1 MERMARGQGGDY
13 PGVRRRPCSAFAIV
27 AAMDIRLLA
36 LLCIG
41 NLVVGSSA
49 FVITGIVGVIAADLA
64 VTPAAVGQAMTAYA
78 LATAFGAPLL
88 LLATGGW
95 LRKHALLLALA
106 MLLLGNVMCALA
118 PSLAWLLLG
127 RTVLGLGSMFTP
139 LAAGVALA
147 SVAPAQRGKALSAVF
162 LGFSLS
168 YVTALPLGAWV
179 GMAYSWHAA
188 VWVMAAASWVML
200 VLAAWRLPRQLAA
213 PGASFA
219 GMGGVLRQSAVLRV
233 LGMTLAYFCA
243 IFTMVSYIGPML
255 QSLVPMSASRLALTL
270 ALFGL
275 SGVVGT
281 LIGGAANDRFGAQ
294 RTLSTGLPVLTLSMA
309 LLPLTQGSWALL
321 MVVMLVW
328 GVSGFSLM
336 SPQQNRLA
344 ALAPAQTPLLLS
356 LNASMLYIGTALGA
370 AVGGAALIS
379 LGTTRLPWAGLPFAL
394 LACLLLWS
402 SRAPHQ
408 ALPSTP
414 VTESPTP

>member
-1 MERMARGQGGDY
+1 
-13 PGVRRRPCSAFAIV
+13 
-27 AAMDIRLLA
+27 MDTRLLA
-36 LLCIG
+36 LLCVG

-64 VTPAAVGQAMTAYA
+64 VTPAAVGQAMTVYA

-88 LLATGGW
+88 LLATGHW
-95 LRKHALLLALA
+95 LRKHALVLALA

-118 PSLAWLLLG
+118 PSLPWLLLG

-139 LAAGVALA
+139 LAAGVAVA
-147 SVAPAQRGKALSAVF
+147 SVPLAQRGKALSIVF

-168 YVTALPLGAWV
+168 YLTALPLGAWV

-188 VWVMAAASWVML
+188 VWVMAAASLVML
-200 VLAAWRLPRQLAA
+200 ALAAWRLPRELAA
-213 PGASFA
+213 PGTSFA

-255 QSLVPMSASRLALTL
+255 QALVSMSASRLALTL
-270 ALFGL
+270 ALFGV
-275 SGVVGT
+275 SGVAGT

-294 RTLSTGLPVLTLSMA
+294 RTLRTGLPVLTLSMV
-309 LLPLTQGSWALL
+309 LLPLTVGSWGL
-321 MVVMLVW
+321 MMAVMLVW

-336 SPQQNRLA
+336 SPQQSRLA

-379 LGTTRLPWAGLPFAL
+379 LGTARLPWAGLPFAL

>member
-1 MERMARGQGGDY
+1 MARGQGDDY
-13 PGVRRRPCSAFAIV
+13 PGARQSPRHAFAIV
-27 AAMDIRLLA
+27 AVMDTRLLA
-36 LLCIG
+36 LLCVG

-49 FVITGIVGVIAADLA
+49 FVITGIVGVIASDLA

-88 LLATGGW
+88 MLASGRW
-95 LRKHALLLALA
+95 LRKHALLLGLALVFV
-106 MLLLGNVMCALA
+106 GNVMCALA

-139 LAAGVALA
+139 LAASVALA
-147 SVAPAQRGKALSAVF
+147 SVAPAQRGKALSFVF

-188 VWVMAAASWVML
+188 VWVMAVASLVML
-200 VLAAWRLPRQLAA
+200 MLAAWRLPRQLAA

-219 GMGGVLRQSAVLRV
+219 GMGGVLRRPAVLRV
-233 LGMTLAYFCA
+233 LGLTLAYFSA

-255 QSLVPMSASRLALTL
+255 QALVPMSPSRLAWTL

-275 SGVVGT
+275 SGVAGT
-281 LIGGAANDRFGAQ
+281 LIGGAANDRFGPQ
-294 RTLSTGLPVLTLSMA
+294 RTLSVALPLLTLSMA
-309 LLPLTQGSWALL
+309 LLPLTAGSWMLL
-321 MVVMLVW
+321 MAAMLVW
-328 GVSGFSLM
+328 GVSGFSM
-336 SPQQNRLA
+336 MAPQQSRLA
-344 ALAPAQTPLLLS
+344 ALTPAQTPLLLS

-379 LGTTRLPWAGLPFAL
+379 LGTVRLPWAGLPFAL
-394 LACLLLWS
+394 AACLLLWS

>member
-1 MERMARGQGGDY
+1 
-13 PGVRRRPCSAFAIV
+13 
-27 AAMDIRLLA
+27 MDTRLLA
-36 LLCIG
+36 LLCVG

-64 VTPAAVGQAMTAYA
+64 VTPAAVGQAMTVYA

-88 LLATGGW
+88 LLATGHW
-95 LRKHALLLALA
+95 LRKHALVLALA

-118 PSLAWLLLG
+118 PSLPWLLLG

-139 LAAGVALA
+139 LAAGVAVA
-147 SVAPAQRGKALSAVF
+147 SVPLAQRGKALSIVF

-168 YVTALPLGAWV
+168 YLTALPLGAWV

-188 VWVMAAASWVML
+188 VWVMAAASLVML
-200 VLAAWRLPRQLAA
+200 VLAAWRLPRELAA

-255 QSLVPMSASRLALTL
+255 QALVSMSASRLALTL
-270 ALFGL
+270 ALFGV
-275 SGVVGT
+275 SGVAGT

-294 RTLSTGLPVLTLSMA
+294 RTLSTGLPVLTLSMV
-309 LLPLTQGSWALL
+309 LLPLTVGSWGL
-321 MVVMLVW
+321 MMAVMLVW

-336 SPQQNRLA
+336 SPQQSRLA

-379 LGTTRLPWAGLPFAL
+379 LGTARLPWAGLPFAL